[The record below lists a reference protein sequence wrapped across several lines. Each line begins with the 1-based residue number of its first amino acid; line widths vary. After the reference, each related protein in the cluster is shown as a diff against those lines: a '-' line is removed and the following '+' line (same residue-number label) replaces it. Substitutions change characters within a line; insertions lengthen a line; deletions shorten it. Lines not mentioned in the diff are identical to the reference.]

1 MLYQLQPVA
10 TNYIA
15 KLWISLSLY
24 NTLNLRDDKGTIGDG
39 MAINYEYCMD
49 ENYGKF

>member
-10 TNYIA
+10 ISYINCRYHYH
-15 KLWISLSLY
+15 Y
-24 NTLNLRDDKGTIGDG
+24 NTINLRDDKGIIGDG
-39 MAINYEYCMD
+39 MAINYEYCMG